1 MDSVL
6 LASLVFFVLTSSV
19 TPGPN
24 NIMLMASGAN
34 FGLRRTLPHMMGVVT
49 GFPIMVLLVGLGL
62 GSVLQASPLIHEIIR
77 YAGAAYI
84 LWMAWKIG
92 TARAVKEGKANEQ
105 PMSYLQ
111 AVLFQWVNPK
121 AWTMGISAIA
131 AYTTPGGDFLM
142 QLAIIIVVCTM
153 ISAPNSLLWIMG
165 GKFMAH
171 MLHDEK
177 RLIIYNRTMGI
188 LLALSVIPILFY

>member
-6 LASLVFFVLTSSV
+6 FASLIFFVLTSSV

-77 YAGAAYI
+77 YVGAAYI

-92 TARAVKEGKANEQ
+92 TAKAVKEGKTNEQ

-142 QLAIIIVVCTM
+142 QLIIIIVVCTI
-153 ISAPNSLLWIMG
+153 ISAPNSLLWILG
-165 GKFMAH
+165 GKFMARL
-171 MLHDEK
+171 LHNEK